1 MRNLTDEMRA
11 GRLAAR
17 TVGEMQGD
25 QQFPPERLRKGRVCR
40 LTNDA
45 EELLAHIRSG
55 GEWRPD
61 NTAESFVLYAPFA

>member
-40 LTNDA
+40 LTNDVNEVQNHIAHCGEHRYDINA
-45 EELLAHIRSG
+45 EC
-55 GEWRPD
+55 W
-61 NTAESFVLYAPFA
+61 VLYAPFA